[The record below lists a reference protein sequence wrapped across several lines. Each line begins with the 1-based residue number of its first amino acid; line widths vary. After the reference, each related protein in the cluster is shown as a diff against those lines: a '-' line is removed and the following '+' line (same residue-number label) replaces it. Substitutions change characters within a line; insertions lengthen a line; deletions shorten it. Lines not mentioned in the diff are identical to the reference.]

1 MLSVHA
7 LLALLPYACAAFCVA
22 TQPKA
27 MSSSS
32 FQDLRREAHHGAS
45 TCSGSDSATPADI
58 GQQDEE
64 GGAYVMVE
72 KGAQLML
79 QQHLHHFGAL
89 TVSEQQRWKQP
100 IINALRSK
108 SFNDGSKYFLEKLRT
123 PFKDEFMNFLLLSS

>member
-1 MLSVHA
+1 
-7 LLALLPYACAAFCVA
+7 
-22 TQPKA
+22 

-32 FQDLRREAHHGAS
+32 FQDLRREIHHGAS

-64 GGAYVMVE
+64 SGALVMVE

-79 QQHLHHFGAL
+79 LQHLHHFGAL

-123 PFKDEFMNFLLLSS
+123 PFREFMKFLLLSS